1 MTDESYEL
9 SEQPPTDD
17 EGHPIHP
24 ERGHRIC
31 GAVKSDRTTPTE
43 HGRER
48 DDYEYCL
55 LPAGWGTEEDIG
67 ACQKHPYG
75 SRFGASNPNFKDG
88 RTSEYFKSKLSE
100 RQREVYDEVRESM
113 GDDADPADVLSAF
126 ITRLMLLGEHAQD
139 ASLIREARG
148 WAKDFGVLETAP
160 EKHEHEVSGSVEH
173 EHDVPDHVVDAI
185 AGAAESN
192 LEGDNGA

>member
-9 SEQPPTDD
+9 SEQPQTDD
-17 EGHPIHP
+17 QGHPIHP

-75 SRFGASNPNFKDG
+75 SRFGASNSNFKHG
-88 RTSEYFKSKLSE
+88 ATSEYFKSKLSE
-100 RQREVYDEVRESM
+100 HQQDVFDEMAEALGNPTDALEV
-113 GDDADPADVLSAF
+113 L
-126 ITRLMLLGEHAQD
+126 RLTAARLIIVGEHSHD
-139 ASLIREARG
+139 SSMIREGRQL
-148 WAKDFGVLETAP
+148 LETFNIVP
-160 EKHEHEVSGSVEH
+160 NVDHLNIGSIE
-173 EHDVPDHVVDAI
+173 EEFMADLRSAHD
-185 AGAAESN
+185 E
-192 LEGDNGA
+192 